1 MKKIVLGLFS
11 LLFVAITYG
20 QTFEID
26 GLKYTKINNK
36 NEASVA
42 PSSTSITDAIIL
54 DSVTINA
61 VKYPV
66 TTIEADAFKNCTQL
80 RNLTVGR
87 NITSIGKHAFLNCPL
102 LNIIFLSDTPPT
114 NIHTQ
119 ALQNNSTEAVYIPLG
134 CESGYASLFVSGGVL
149 AGKTTNY
156 YIEEGRN
163 FEMTNDLTINNAV
176 TNSGVLRIP
185 YGKQLINNTTTN
197 IGGIIEVETDELSN
211 ATWSFIGAPFN
222 GYKLE
227 AIKQGTKDVSVSLY
241 DYDST
246 KWSDDWATIES
257 EVGAGEGFF
266 LWSFAAEKTVFTTLK
281 ESDTTSYYELNNA
294 DVSVTKNLNGNAT
307 NGNWIALANPYTFKL
322 DVAKFLA
329 NQTNVQGGVVY
340 KFDGTQWQ
348 TVSTGEI
355 NVTEGF
361 FVNFTSNGTQTAIF
375 NKAQRYTGT
384 NQTKASKEK
393 DFMCLTMNDGERTTR
408 LLFAQNDKAEA
419 KYDIFDANKLFSPI
433 EITEPYFVTEGIAL
447 VKEEVNTLPYTAKI
461 NIRNYQ
467 DKEITFRVEN
477 IPEGINIFLLDNGQD
492 IKMNG
497 GVEYK
502 TTITT
507 GENADR
513 FRLLVKKQQKIERS
527 TNNQITI
534 KNNNRQ
540 ITIASDITNLNI
552 EVYNNLGQKILVTN
566 DYNFTLDQV
575 PAGSYVIK
583 AFYGR
588 VNQSQKIVV
597 E

>member
-20 QTFEID
+20 QPVEID
-26 GLKYTKINNK
+26 GLEYTKINNK

-42 PSSTSITDAIIL
+42 PSSTSITDAVIL
-54 DSVTINA
+54 DSVTINV

-149 AGKTTNY
+149 VGKPQIF
-156 YIEEGRN
+156 YIEEGKN

-176 TNSGVLRIP
+176 TNNGVLRIP

-197 IGGIIEVETDELSN
+197 IGGIIEVETDELSDT
-211 ATWSFIGAPFN
+211 TWSFIGAPFN
-222 GYKLE
+222 GYKIE
-227 AIKQGTKDVSVSLY
+227 AIKQGPKDVSVSLY

-307 NGNWIALANPYTFKL
+307 NGNWMALANPYTFKL

-361 FVNFTSNGTQTAIF
+361 FVNFTSNGTQTSTF
-375 NKAQRYTGT
+375 NKAQRHTGT

-393 DFMCLTMNDGERTTR
+393 DFMRLTMNDGERTTR

-433 EITEPYFVTEGIAL
+433 EITEPYFVTEGVAL
-447 VKEEVNTLPYTAKI
+447 VKEEVNTLPYTAKV

-497 GVEYK
+497 GVEY
-502 TTITT
+502 TTNITA

-513 FRLLVKKQQKIERS
+513 FQILFKKQQKIERAK
-527 TNNQITI
+527 TNQITI
-534 KNNNRQ
+534 KNYNRH
-540 ITIASDITNLNI
+540 ITIQSQITNLNI
-552 EVYNNLGQKILVTN
+552 EVYNNIGQKVYTTK

-588 VNQSQKIVV
+588 VNQSQKIVI

>member
-11 LLFVAITYG
+11 LFFVAITYG
-20 QTFEID
+20 QTVEID
-26 GLKYTKINNK
+26 GLEYARINNK

-134 CESGYASLFVSGGVL
+134 CKSGYASLFVSGGVL

-185 YGKQLINNTTTN
+185 YAKQLINNTTTN
-197 IGGIIEVETDELSN
+197 IGGIIEVETDELSDT
-211 ATWSFIGAPFN
+211 TWSFIGAPFN

-361 FVNFTSNGTQTAIF
+361 FVNFTSNGTQTATF
-375 NKAQRYTGT
+375 NKAQRHTGT

-393 DFMCLTMNDGERTTR
+393 DFMRLTMNDGERTTR

-433 EITEPYFVTEGIAL
+433 EITEPYFVTEGVAL
-447 VKEEVNTLPYTAKI
+447 VKEEVNTLPYTAKV

-497 GVEYK
+497 GVEYT

-513 FRLLVKKQQKIERS
+513 FQLLVKKQQRIERVKD
-527 TNNQITI
+527 NQITI

-540 ITIASDITNLNI
+540 ITITSDITNLNI
-552 EVYNNLGQKILVTN
+552 EVYNNLGQKVFATK

-588 VNQSQKIVV
+588 VNQSQKIIV

>member
-1 MKKIVLGLFS
+1 MLRKK
-11 LLFVAITYG
+11 
-20 QTFEID
+20 
-26 GLKYTKINNK
+26 N
-36 NEASVA
+36 
-42 PSSTSITDAIIL
+42 
-54 DSVTINA
+54 
-61 VKYPV
+61 
-66 TTIEADAFKNCTQL
+66 
-80 RNLTVGR
+80 
-87 NITSIGKHAFLNCPL
+87 
-102 LNIIFLSDTPPT
+102 
-114 NIHTQ
+114 
-119 ALQNNSTEAVYIPLG
+119 
-134 CESGYASLFVSGGVL
+134 
-149 AGKTTNY
+149 
-156 YIEEGRN
+156 
-163 FEMTNDLTINNAV
+163 
-176 TNSGVLRIP
+176 
-185 YGKQLINNTTTN
+185 
-197 IGGIIEVETDELSN
+197 
-211 ATWSFIGAPFN
+211 
-222 GYKLE
+222 
-227 AIKQGTKDVSVSLY
+227 
-241 DYDST
+241 
-246 KWSDDWATIES
+246 
-257 EVGAGEGFF
+257 
-266 LWSFAAEKTVFTTLK
+266 VFTTLK

-361 FVNFTSNGTQTAIF
+361 FVNFTSNGTQTSTF

-393 DFMCLTMNDGERTTR
+393 DFIRLTMNDGERTTR

-433 EITEPYFVTEGIAL
+433 EITEPYFVTEGVAL
-447 VKEEVNTLPYTAKI
+447 VKEEVNTLPYTAKV

-497 GVEYK
+497 GVEYT

-513 FRLLVKKQQKIERS
+513 FQLLVKKQQKIERP

-540 ITIASDITNLNI
+540 ITITSDITNLNI
-552 EVYNNLGQKILVTN
+552 EVYNNLGQKVFATK

-575 PAGSYVIK
+575 PAGSYVVK

-588 VNQSQKIVV
+588 VNQSQKIIV

>member
-20 QTFEID
+20 QTVEID
-26 GLKYTKINNK
+26 GLEYARINNK

-42 PSSTSITDAIIL
+42 PSSTSITDAVIL

-66 TTIEADAFKNCTQL
+66 TTIAGSAFKNCTSL
-80 RNLTVGR
+80 RNLTIGR

-114 NIHTQ
+114 IHAQ

-149 AGKTTNY
+149 VGKPQIF
-156 YIEEGRN
+156 YIEEGKN

-197 IGGIIEVETDELSN
+197 IGGIIEVETDELSDT
-211 ATWSFIGAPFN
+211 TWSFIGAPFN

-257 EVGAGEGFF
+257 EVGAGEGYF
-266 LWSFAAEKTVFTTLK
+266 LWSFAAEPTIFTTDS
-281 ESDTTSYYELNNA
+281 ETQDDHYTLNN
-294 DVSVTKNLNGNAT
+294 DTVTVTKNLTTHQEG
-307 NGNWIALANPYTFKL
+307 GNWIALANPYTFKL

-340 KFDGTQWQ
+340 KFDGIQWQ
-348 TVSTGEI
+348 TVSIGEI

-361 FVNFTSNGTQTAIF
+361 FVNFTSNGTQTSTF
-375 NKAQRYTGT
+375 NKAQRHTGT

-393 DFMCLTMNDGERTTR
+393 DFMRLTMNDGERTTR

-419 KYDIFDANKLFSPI
+419 KYDIFDANKLFSPL
-433 EITEPYFVTEGIAL
+433 EITEPYFVTEGVAL
-447 VKEEVNTLPYTAKI
+447 VKEEVNTLPYTAKV

-497 GVEYK
+497 GVEYT

-513 FRLLVKKQQKIERS
+513 FRLLVKKQQKIERP

-540 ITIASDITNLNI
+540 ITITSDITNLNI
-552 EVYNNLGQKILVTN
+552 EVYNNIGQKVYTTQ

-583 AFYGR
+583 AYYGR
-588 VNQSQKIVV
+588 VSQSQKIVI